1 MKLLGYQPLA
11 DNRMAIIIEPGPCAT
26 VGHLQSSLGAGI
38 FLWPSDV
45 AGAEMY
51 TAEARAEVVRMLRG
65 MVDQIE
71 ASLRNPG
78 ACVVVPGALAD
89 LNGEPT

>member
-1 MKLLGYQPLA
+1 MKLLGFQPMA
-11 DNRMAIIIEPGPCAT
+11 DGRIAIIIEPGPCAT

-38 FLWPSDV
+38 SLWPSDV

-51 TAEARAEVVRMLRG
+51 SEQARGEVVRMLRG
-65 MVDQIE
+65 MAEQVE

-78 ACVVVPGALAD
+78 ACVITPSSLAD
-89 LNGEPT
+89 QNREPS